1 MIQILISL
9 SGNPSKLLTLS
20 KTKYIRE
27 ISKSGINSEEVK
39 SSSDLKIDYSLDPKT
54 LLNTQSSMNWETYK
68 ILAIDE
74 KYIFPCLSFSV
85 FNLHT

>member
-54 LLNTQSSMNWETYK
+54 
-68 ILAIDE
+68 
-74 KYIFPCLSFSV
+74 
-85 FNLHT
+85 